1 MAYWFLPHAAAFRL
15 HGPMMI
21 MDHVMIEAK
30 RLGGELVCPMFDGA
44 LFSFSTGAES
54 IVGDNLALA
63 AK

>member
-1 MAYWFLPHAAAFRL
+1 MEQAKRSAFTALLR
-15 HGPMMI
+15 GYESMI

-44 LFSFSTGAES
+44 LFSFSTGVES
-54 IVGDNLALA
+54 IVGENLALA